1 MKRIKSAL
9 EDLGLNEEEIIREM
23 ESHEDLDCYAIGS
36 TYDTCECKKC
46 IEDKNIKEQVQAH
59 A

>member
-9 EDLGLNEEEIIREM
+9 EDLGLNEEEIIREI
-23 ESHEDLDCYAIGS
+23 ESHEDLGCYAIGS

-46 IEDKNIKEQVQAH
+46 RKEENEANR
-59 A
+59 